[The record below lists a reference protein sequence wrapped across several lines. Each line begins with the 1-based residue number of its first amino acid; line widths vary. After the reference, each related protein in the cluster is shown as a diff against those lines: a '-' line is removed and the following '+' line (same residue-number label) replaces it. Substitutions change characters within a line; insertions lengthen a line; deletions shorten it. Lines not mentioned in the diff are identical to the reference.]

1 MGNVT
6 LSEVQTRFADWRKK
20 KHHREPIPHELWDS
34 AVLLT
39 GKHSICKVS
48 KVLSL
53 CYTTL
58 KKRVEAAQLVQPA
71 SSPTTPDFISVDLES
86 VAPAECCIE
95 MEHYNGNRLR
105 MHFKGKAGLDLQ
117 SIAESFWNKNS

>member
-1 MGNVT
+1 MGQPT
-6 LSEVQTRFADWRKK
+6 LTAVKKQFATWRKK
-20 KHHREPIPHELWDS
+20 KHHREPIPQELWDS
-34 AVLLT
+34 AVRLT
-39 GKHSICKVS
+39 DEHSICKVS

-53 CYTTL
+53 CYTKL
-58 KKRVEAAQLVQPA
+58 KKKVEAAQLVRTTSFPA
-71 SSPTTPDFISVDLES
+71 TPDFISVDLKP

-105 MHFKGKAGLDLQ
+105 MHFKGKAELDLQ

>member
-1 MGNVT
+1 MGQPT
-6 LSEVQTRFADWRKK
+6 LTTVKKRFATWRKK
-20 KHHREPIPHELWDS
+20 KHHREPIPQELWNS

-39 GKHSICKVS
+39 DEHSICKVS

-58 KKRVEAAQLVQPA
+58 KKRVEAAHIVQA
-71 SSPTTPDFISVDLES
+71 TSSPETPDFISVGLEP
-86 VAPAECCIE
+86 AGPAECCIE

-105 MHFKGKAGLDLQ
+105 MHFKGKAELDLQ